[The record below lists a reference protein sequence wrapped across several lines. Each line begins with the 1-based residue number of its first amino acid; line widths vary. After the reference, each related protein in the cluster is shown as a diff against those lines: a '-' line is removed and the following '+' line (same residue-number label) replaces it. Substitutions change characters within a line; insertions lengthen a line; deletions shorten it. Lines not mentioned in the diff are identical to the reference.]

1 MKQPNPVLAGN
12 VKKTTCFEKHVG
24 SNVTWV
30 KMSRGHFV
38 AVKEDNRKLEN
49 ILHQQQQNFS
59 STLKRRQQQ
68 LILSSSATGVQS
80 ETPRVL
86 LRQGTQ
92 E

>member
-24 SNVTWV
+24 SNVT
-30 KMSRGHFV
+30 SRGHFV